1 MGLVG
6 GKQEGTRD
14 AEGPRLGDEVTK
26 ALPKEDDLGSCAEC
40 IGVGR
45 PWRQGHLRGRRLGSG
60 GNDKLREY
68 KESS

>member
-14 AEGPRLGDEVTK
+14 AEGPRLGDEVAK
-26 ALPKEDDLGSCAEC
+26 ALPKEDDLGSCAER

-45 PWRQGHLRGRRLGSG
+45 PWRQGHLRGRC
-60 GNDKLREY
+60 
-68 KESS
+68 